1 MKKNESVRKIMTAD
15 PVTVHAGQ
23 NVSDVQKILSGER
36 LHHLPVV
43 SGKKLVGIISSTD
56 LMKLSFSLFDGN
68 ESSSRPYLDSNISI
82 EDLMQ
87 KDVVSVSVGSTIR
100 EAAEALSSGVFHAVP
115 VVDDEK
121 NLAGIVTST
130 DLIGYL
136 LQQY

>member
-1 MKKNESVRKIMTAD
+1 MKKNESITKIMATD
-15 PVTVHAGQ
+15 PITVHTGQ
-23 NVSDVQKILSGER
+23 KVSDAQKILSGER

-56 LMKLSFSLFDGN
+56 LMKLSFSLFDSN
-68 ESSSRPYLDSNISI
+68 DSSSMAYVDKQFSI

-87 KDVVSVSVGSTIR
+87 SDVISINVKSTVR
-100 EAAEALSSGVFHAVP
+100 DAAEALSVGGFHAVP
-115 VVDDEK
+115 VVDDAQ